1 MCDDA
6 ELSSSQESTTTST
19 HFGEEPVNITKL
31 HRTILVAASLVLAL
45 SGCEK
50 EKPAESGEIVPP
62 ASAATPAVAA
72 EKPGTVAGDLAANKV
87 EKPLGEWQSDDVKSA
102 LEGGG
107 WKVTGATQTKSA
119 MLSIIVGASK
129 GETKAKI
136 NYYKDG
142 GPSWKKR
149 LEKDGAA
156 IHEEGDVILGVVVE
170 NDEAG
175 ARKLLDSLLGK

>member
-1 MCDDA
+1 M
-6 ELSSSQESTTTST
+6 L
-19 HFGEEPVNITKL
+19 GEESVNTT
-31 HRTILVAASLVLAL
+31 RTPCVVIVATTLLLAL

-50 EKPAESGEIVPP
+50 GKPGVTGDVTSPP
-62 ASAATPAVAA
+62 SATAPPVAQ
-72 EKPGTVAGDLAANKV
+72 EPPGTVAGDLTAKKV

-119 MLSIIVGASK
+119 MLSIIVSASR
-129 GETKAKI
+129 GETKAKV

-156 IHEEGDVILGVVVE
+156 IHEEGDVILGVVIE
-170 NDEAG
+170 NDKPG
-175 ARKLLDSLLGK
+175 AQKLLDSLLGK